1 MIVEMRTGATK
12 KEVDDVVQKAKSL
25 DLGVQLNIGTDKT
38 VVAILG
44 SNTGQI
50 PTDIFAVL
58 PGVESVT
65 RIMKP
70 YKLASRAFR
79 PKDTK
84 VECGGVEIGGERIV
98 VMAGPCAV
106 ESEAQLME
114 AAGAVKKAG
123 ASILRGGAFKPRTSP
138 FSFQGL
144 QKKGL
149 ELLAKAKEKFGMP
162 VVTEVVNPQD
172 VEMVAS
178 YADMLQIGSRNMQN
192 FALLTDAGKSG
203 RPVVLKRGFSCT
215 ITEWLTAADYLL
227 AEGNHQVILCER
239 GIRTFEDSVRF
250 SLDISAIPVLKKNS
264 HLPVIVD
271 PSHAA
276 GHYTLVPAIAKA
288 AVAAGADGLLIEVHP
303 NPKEALVDGL
313 QSLST
318 SDFTRLMEELTSY
331 RQSHRQIYR
340 NSRGG
345 QGGVGNIVY
354 SSTILSI
361 RRVLPNFTAIDT
373 SAGYFKRCI
382 SFKVSLSATLIYS
395 IFASGSFLISS
406 VISRRM
412 TPASHSPCTASSF
425 ASNKRTGKAPAP
437 PAAAPG

>member
-1 MIVEMRTGATK
+1 MIVEMRKGATRE
-12 KEVDDVVQKAKSL
+12 EVDGVVQKAKSL
-25 DLGVQLNIGTDKT
+25 DFGVQLNIGTDKT

-44 SNTGQI
+44 SNTGQV

-70 YKLASRAFR
+70 YKLASREFK
-79 PKDTK
+79 PKDTRVK
-84 VECGGVEIGGERIV
+84 CGGVEIGGERIIV
-98 VMAGPCAV
+98 IAGPCAV
-106 ESEAQLME
+106 ESETQLME
-114 AAGAVKKAG
+114 AARAVKKAG
-123 ASILRGGAFKPRTSP
+123 AAMLRGGAFKPRTSP

-149 ELLAKAKEKFGMP
+149 ELLAKAREEFGMP
-162 VVTEVVNPQD
+162 VVTEVVNPQE
-172 VEMVAS
+172 VELVAS

-192 FALLTDAGKSG
+192 FALLTGAGKSR

-227 AEGNHQVILCER
+227 AEGNNQVILCER
-239 GIRTFEDSVRF
+239 GIRTFEDSIRF
-250 SLDISAIPVLKKNS
+250 SLDISAVPVLKRNS

-276 GHYTLVPAIAKA
+276 GHYSLVPAIAKA

-318 SDFTRLMEELTSY
+318 SDFTRLMEEL
-331 RQSHRQIYR
+331 R
-340 NSRGG
+340 
-345 QGGVGNIVY
+345 
-354 SSTILSI
+354 TIA
-361 RRVLPNFTAIDT
+361 R
-373 SAGYFKRCI
+373 
-382 SFKVSLSATLIYS
+382 SLGREI
-395 IFASGSFLISS
+395 
-406 VISRRM
+406 
-412 TPASHSPCTASSF
+412 
-425 ASNKRTGKAPAP
+425 
-437 PAAAPG
+437 

>member
-1 MIVEMRTGATK
+1 MIVEMRTGATR

-25 DLGVQLNIGTDKT
+25 DLGVQLNLGTDKT
-38 VVAILG
+38 VVALLG

-79 PKDTK
+79 PRDTK
-84 VECGGVEIGGERIV
+84 VNCGGVEIGGKHIV
-98 VMAGPCAV
+98 VIAGPCAV
-106 ESEAQLME
+106 ESETQLME
-114 AAGAVKKAG
+114 AAAVVKKAG
-123 ASILRGGAFKPRTSP
+123 AAILRGGAFKPRTSP

-149 ELLAKAKEKFGMP
+149 ELLARARENFGLP

-172 VEMVAS
+172 VPTVAS
-178 YADMLQIGSRNMQN
+178 FVDMLQIGSRNMQN
-192 FALLTDAGKSG
+192 FALLTEAGKSV

-227 AEGNHQVILCER
+227 AEGNNQVILCER
-239 GIRTFEDSVRF
+239 GIRTFEDSIRF

-276 GHYTLVPAIAKA
+276 GHYSLVPAIAKA

-313 QSLST
+313 QSLSP
-318 SDFTRLMEELTSY
+318 SDFTRLMEELK
-331 RQSHRQIYR
+331 
-340 NSRGG
+340 
-345 QGGVGNIVY
+345 
-354 SSTILSI
+354 TI
-361 RRVLPNFTAIDT
+361 
-373 SAGYFKRCI
+373 
-382 SFKVSLSATLIYS
+382 
-395 IFASGSFLISS
+395 
-406 VISRRM
+406 
-412 TPASHSPCTASSF
+412 
-425 ASNKRTGKAPAP
+425 
-437 PAAAPG
+437 AAAVGRSI

>member
-1 MIVEMRTGATK
+1 MIVEMRTGASK

-25 DLGVQLNIGTDKT
+25 NLGVQLNVGTDKT
-38 VVAILG
+38 VVALLG
-44 SNTGQI
+44 GNTGQI
-50 PTDIFAVL
+50 PTDIFAIF

-70 YKLASRAFR
+70 YKLASRTFS
-79 PKDTK
+79 PKDTI
-84 VECGGVEIGGERIV
+84 VDCGGVTIGGEKVV

-106 ESEAQLME
+106 ESEKQLMQ
-114 AAGAVKKAG
+114 AAEAVKKAG
-123 ASILRGGAFKPRTSP
+123 ATILRGGAFKPRTSP

-144 QKKGL
+144 QKEGL
-149 ELLAKAKEKFGMP
+149 ELLTKARDEFGMP
-162 VVTEVVNPQD
+162 IVTEVVNPQD
-172 VEMVAS
+172 VLLVSS

-192 FALLTDAGKSG
+192 FSLLTDAGKSR

-227 AEGNHQVILCER
+227 AEGNNQVILCER

-276 GHYTLVPAIAKA
+276 GNYSLVPAIAKA

-313 QSLST
+313 QSLSP
-318 SDFTRLMEELTSY
+318 SDFARLMDELRAVAKS
-331 RQSHRQIYR
+331 
-340 NSRGG
+340 
-345 QGGVGNIVY
+345 VGR
-354 SSTILSI
+354 SI
-361 RRVLPNFTAIDT
+361 
-373 SAGYFKRCI
+373 
-382 SFKVSLSATLIYS
+382 
-395 IFASGSFLISS
+395 
-406 VISRRM
+406 
-412 TPASHSPCTASSF
+412 
-425 ASNKRTGKAPAP
+425 
-437 PAAAPG
+437 